1 MGSYGQMFSIRVDPH
16 RSCLIVVNC
25 GSTGRPCLCLPM
37 PLILSS
43 TRASWI
49 PSHVQR
55 SFRENKA
62 IVIGDKQGVILPG
75 VLHIV
80 GIPISTYQTTSISIS
95 GLDRCILNGSHILV
109 ARGFDFFWLWPC
121 HPLFQKSLKRF
132 VPQSHLAICGRK
144 CPWPSSHI
152 WWRQGGNVR
161 KTLWTSFCTSKP
173 RLEASE
179 AKVFCGI
186 PPEQCTRTVWV
197 RELRPRRGACQYL
210 ADHYDTVGLWLV
222 VSSGF

>member
-1 MGSYGQMFSIRVDPH
+1 MVFFGTQMFWDYMGSYGQMFSIRVDPH

-55 SFRENKA
+55 SFRENK
-62 IVIGDKQGVILPG
+62 VGDNQGVILPG

-80 GIPISTYQTTSISIS
+80 GIPISTYQTTSVSIS

-109 ARGFDFFWLWPC
+109 ARGFDFFDFD
-121 HPLFQKSLKRF
+121 H
-132 VPQSHLAICGRK
+132 VIH
-144 CPWPSSHI
+144 SS
-152 WWRQGGNVR
+152 R
-161 KTLWTSFCTSKP
+161 SP
-173 RLEASE
+173 
-179 AKVFCGI
+179 
-186 PPEQCTRTVWV
+186 
-197 RELRPRRGACQYL
+197 
-210 ADHYDTVGLWLV
+210 
-222 VSSGF
+222 

>member
-152 WWRQGGNVR
+152 WWRQGGMSEKHCELVFAPANQDWR
-161 KTLWTSFCTSKP
+161 RPKP
-173 RLEASE
+173 RFFVAYPLSS
-179 AKVFCGI
+179 VR
-186 PPEQCTRTVWV
+186 EQC
-197 RELRPRRGACQYL
+197 GYAN
-210 ADHYDTVGLWLV
+210 
-222 VSSGF
+222 